1 MPGVGAARLDR
12 GCESERTLHSGVGV
26 SDTRH
31 RQALPSGHDLQGYR
45 LSEVLGVGG
54 FGVTYLAWDTRLGQ
68 QVAIKEYLPNEFAVR
83 DGTTVQPKSPNDES
97 DFAWGLSRFLD
108 EARTLARFRHPN
120 LVRVLNYFEVNRTAY
135 IVMDYEQGESLDS
148 ILKRKGRLGEAELRR
163 LLLPIVDGL
172 GQMHAAGYL
181 HRDIKPSNV
190 FVRRSNESPVLLDFG
205 SARQALSTKSKSLTT
220 VASAGY
226 SPPEQYESD
235 GDQGPWTDIYSL
247 SALCYRAVTGRT
259 PIEATRRMNRLM
271 QSQPDPLPKLAN
283 ERPAG
288 CSRAF
293 LVAVD
298 QGLAPIPAERPSSLA
313 AWAAA
318 MEDGGANLSSAY
330 GSSSSRTDSWS
341 PPEGSAGTW
350 FDSLRRRAWSA
361 IVPETFET
369 DGPDGVYGRP
379 EVVAA
384 SGGNPACRIH
394 GETGDGRAISVRI
407 PGGLLA
413 EGAVIGR
420 SPRTSTFVI
429 EDGTLSRRH
438 ARLFSESGVIY
449 VEDLGST
456 NGTRVNG
463 RALGAREPRAIYDG
477 DRVELG
483 AVAFQFGVD
492 P

>member
-1 MPGVGAARLDR
+1 M
-12 GCESERTLHSGVGV
+12 

-83 DGTTVQPKSPNDES
+83 EGTTVQPKSPNDES
-97 DFAWGLSRFLD
+97 DFAWGLDRFLD

-135 IVMDYEQGESLDS
+135 IVMDYEQGESLDA
-148 ILKRKGRLGEAELRR
+148 ILKRKGRLGETQLRR

-172 GQMHAAGYL
+172 SQMHAAGYL

-235 GDQGPWTDIYSL
+235 GEQGPWTDIYSL
-247 SALCYRAVTGRT
+247 SALCYRALTGRT

-271 QSQPDPLPKLAN
+271 QSQPDPLPRLAN
-283 ERPAG
+283 QKPAD

-293 LVAVD
+293 LAAVD
-298 QGLAPIPAERPSSLA
+298 QGLAPIPSGRPSSLA

-318 MEDGGANLSSAY
+318 MEDGSASLSAAH

-341 PPEGSAGTW
+341 PPDAAAGNW
-350 FDSLRRRAWSA
+350 FDSIRRRAWSA
-361 IVPETFET
+361 IAPETFER
-369 DGPDGVYGRP
+369 DEPDGAYGRP
-379 EVVAA
+379 EVAA
-384 SGGNPACRIH
+384 SGSSPACRIH
-394 GETGDGRAISVRI
+394 GETGDGRAISFRI
-407 PGGLLA
+407 PEGLLA

-438 ARLFSESGVIY
+438 ARLFSESGAVY

-463 RALGAREPRAIYDG
+463 RALGEREPCAIRHG

-483 AVAFQFGVD
+483 AVAFQLGVD